1 MKKLCNCKMSRRQ
14 EAQVNRI
21 KSTRDKHV
29 RRYELCM
36 MFFNIVLLVV
46 AVIFVGSGV
55 AFINHD
61 LWKDDEYLLKEIKT
75 ATLSLIIA
83 YSFILLFI
91 SGVGI
96 YFTNSRRSS
105 GTTVCCYAT
114 ILLFIVAIPLIIEG
128 SAILE
133 LDQLTVEELETI
145 GKMEL
150 QSVIRNYNPIT

>member
-1 MKKLCNCKMSRRQ
+1 M
-14 EAQVNRI
+14 RI
-21 KSTRDKHV
+21 KGTRDKHV

-36 MFFNIVLLVV
+36 MFFNVVLLIL

-75 ATLSLIIA
+75 ATLSLIIS
-83 YSFILLFI
+83 YSFILLLI
-91 SGVGI
+91 AGVGI

-105 GTTVCCYAT
+105 NGTICCYAT
-114 ILLFIVAIPLIIEG
+114 ILIFIVALPLIIEG

-133 LDQLTVEELETI
+133 LDQLSVEELESI

-150 QSVIRNYNPIT
+150 QSVMRNYNPIT